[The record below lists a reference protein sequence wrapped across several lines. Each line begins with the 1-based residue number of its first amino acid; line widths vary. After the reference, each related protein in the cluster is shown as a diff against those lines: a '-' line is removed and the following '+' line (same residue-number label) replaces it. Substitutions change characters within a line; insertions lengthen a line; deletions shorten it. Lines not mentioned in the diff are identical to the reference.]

1 MSIVAM
7 NGSKKMSKAINQLNK
22 AVQNKKH
29 EIEENLEHLKK
40 NVQQAL
46 EETRE
51 NVVET
56 AVKVDKSVHKNAW
69 AYIGGAA
76 ACALLAGFIAGRLT
90 KK

>member
-7 NGSKKMSKAINQLNK
+7 NGSKKMSKAIDQLNK
-22 AVQNKKH
+22 AVQDKKH

-40 NVQQAL
+40 NAQRTL
-46 EETRE
+46 EDTRD
-51 NVVET
+51 NVVE
-56 AVKVDKSVHKNAW
+56 AAAKVDKNVHKNAW

-76 ACALLAGFIAGRLT
+76 ACALLAGFITGRLT